1 MQTLGLFIVS
11 CLGYSNGNLASCL
24 LKRPIILSAL
34 TGLVLGDVAMGCTI
48 GATLELVFLGAMAIG
63 ASNPPDMAS
72 GTIIGTAYV
81 IVDGADVATAVTLA
95 VSISMIMSLIGNFF
109 MAVVG
114 PIMAAKADQCAEKC
128 DARGIDA
135 MHLIFA
141 IGQTLIMGAICTAG
155 YYAGSAAIQ
164 VIVDSI
170 PAWVTDG
177 LNYAM
182 GIMPAIGFAIL
193 TRMIA
198 DKKTACFLF
207 LGFILVAYLQM
218 NLVGVAIAGCIM
230 AAILVLNVSQTPSAS
245 AELEVTTDDDNEF

>member
-1 MQTLGLFIVS
+1 MQTLGLYIVS

-34 TGLVLGDVAMGCTI
+34 TGLVLGDVVTGCVV
-48 GATLELVFLGAMAIG
+48 GATLELVLLGAMAIG

-81 IVDGADVATAVTLA
+81 IVDGIDVATAVTLA
-95 VSISMIMSLIGNFF
+95 VSISMIMSIVGNFF

-114 PIMAAKADQCAEKC
+114 PMLAAKADKCAQKR
-128 DARGIDA
+128 DARGIDTI
-135 MHLIFA
+135 HLTFA
-141 IGQTLIMGAICTAG
+141 IGQTLVMGAHCTAG

-193 TRMIA
+193 AHMIV
-198 DKKTACFLF
+198 DKKTACFLL
-207 LGFILVAYLQM
+207 LGFILVAYLKM
-218 NLVGVAIAGCIM
+218 NLVGVAMAGAIM
-230 AAILVLNVSQTPSAS
+230 AAILILNVSQVQPSPQNI
-245 AELEVTTDDDNEF
+245 EVNTDDNEF

>member
-34 TGLVLGDVAMGCTI
+34 TGLVLGDVYQGCMI

-81 IVDGADVATAVTLA
+81 IIDGADVATAVTLA
-95 VSISMIMSLIGNFF
+95 VSISMIMSFISNFF

-114 PIMAAKADQCAEKC
+114 PMLAAKADRCAQNC
-128 DARGIDA
+128 DGRGIDLI
-135 MHLIFA
+135 HLGFA
-141 IGQTLIMGAICTAG
+141 IGQTLVMGAICTAG

-164 VIVDSI
+164 VVVDSI

-207 LGFILVAYLQM
+207 LGFILVAYLNM
-218 NLVGVAIAGCIM
+218 NLVGVALAGLIM
-230 AAILVLNVSQTPSAS
+230 AAILVLNVQQEPSTS
-245 AELEVTTDDDNEF
+245 PEAETDADDNEF

>member
-1 MQTLGLFIVS
+1 MQTLGLFLVS

-34 TGLVLGDVAMGCTI
+34 TGLVLGDVAMGCTV

-81 IVDGADVATAVTLA
+81 IVDGADIATAVTLA
-95 VSISMIMSLIGNFF
+95 VSISMIMSLVGNFF

-114 PIMAAKADQCAEKC
+114 PMLAAKADKYAEQCN
-128 DARGIDA
+128 ARGIDTI
-135 MHLIFA
+135 HLVFA
-141 IGQTLIMGAICTAG
+141 LGQTVVLGALCTAG

-170 PAWVTDG
+170 PAWVTTG

-207 LGFILVAYLQM
+207 LGFVLVAYLNM
-218 NLVGVAIAGCIM
+218 NLVGVAICGCIM
-230 AAILVLNVSQTPSAS
+230 AAILILNAPQTSAASQN
-245 AELEVTTDDDNEF
+245 LEVTTDDNEF